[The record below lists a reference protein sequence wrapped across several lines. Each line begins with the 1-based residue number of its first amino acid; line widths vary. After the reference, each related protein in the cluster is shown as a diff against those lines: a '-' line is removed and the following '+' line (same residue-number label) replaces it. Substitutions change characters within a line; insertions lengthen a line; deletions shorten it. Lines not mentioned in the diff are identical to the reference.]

1 MTVPSRVVADAL
13 SPDTGEHSVGLA
25 LSAQGVTPFDASTR
39 DPARQLLALQ
49 RELAERRLNAVRAV
63 VLLLLTAAALLYAPN
78 LTPGLNRANV
88 IVLAP
93 SLAWTIAQYMLF
105 YRRAR
110 LPLPSGWMTRS
121 AAPQESRSTRGRS
134 AT

>member
-1 MTVPSRVVADAL
+1 MTVPSRAVADTL
-13 SPDTGEHSVGLA
+13 SPDTGEHLVGLA
-25 LSAQGVTPFDASTR
+25 MSGQRTEVFDASTP

-88 IVLAP
+88 IVLA
-93 SLAWTIAQYMLF
+93 
-105 YRRAR
+105 
-110 LPLPSGWMTRS
+110 
-121 AAPQESRSTRGRS
+121 
-134 AT
+134 